1 MNWIEQGWRGPG
13 ISLILSPSCAN
24 STNLYKSFFSCTM
37 RAMVLLISQ
46 CPNFSPT
53 YNTSY
58 ACFCSHRDG
67 RWVCA
72 CNRWM
77 HRCASPKKREIIEH
91 SKEIKPVSPKGNQPW
106 TFIGRPD
113 AEAPILWPCDAK
125 NQLTEKDP
133 DPGKIEG
140 KRRRGW
146 QRMRWLDNII
156 DSMDMN
162 LQTTG
167 DSRGQKSLPCYHLW
181 DSKESNTLSYW
192 IMATHM
198 YLWLGH
204 KASLSSERQ
213 LELVILE

>member
-1 MNWIEQGWRGPG
+1 MVFLVVMYGYKTWTIKKAEHWR
-13 ISLILSPSCAN
+13 IDTFKLWCWRRLFESPLN
-24 STNLYKSFFSCTM
+24 
-37 RAMVLLISQ
+37 
-46 CPNFSPT
+46 
-53 YNTSY
+53 
-58 ACFCSHRDG
+58 
-67 RWVCA
+67 
-72 CNRWM
+72 
-77 HRCASPKKREIIEH
+77 

-181 DSKESNTLSYW
+181 DGKESNTLSYW

-213 LELVILE
+213 LELIILE